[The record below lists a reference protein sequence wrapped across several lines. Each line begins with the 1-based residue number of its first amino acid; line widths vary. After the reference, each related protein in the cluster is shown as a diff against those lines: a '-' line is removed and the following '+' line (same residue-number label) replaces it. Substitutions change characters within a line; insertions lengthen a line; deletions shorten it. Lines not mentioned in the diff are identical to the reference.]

1 MVTLL
6 GFCVYWLS
14 QLWIAS
20 HLWFPKIER
29 LAKNERVST
38 VPLFESTLLDQCMM
52 LNRSR
57 FDELTPEADLNESG
71 AGVDQ
76 KLLLISF

>member
-14 QLWIAS
+14 KLWIVS
-20 HLWFPKIER
+20 HIWFPKIER
-29 LAKNERVST
+29 LAKNEHIFT
-38 VPLFESTLLDQCMM
+38 VPLYESTILDQCMM
-52 LNRSR
+52 LNRRR

-76 KLLLISF
+76 KVLLITF